1 MKQLRFVV
9 LALLLAVIPL
19 PLGSLPAAADPGVQQ
34 EPGVQ
39 LDPTAPAPDALMLG
53 WRQLGLSDTL
63 EIDATAPATVEAP
76 TPPGLAPVRIT
87 GEIGSPPGG
96 AGRIDIMDSGGSTLG
111 SIVVPPDGA
120 TAPFTVD
127 IAAAAPSTE
136 PLKLS
141 FVQRGPERPA
151 DGCAT
156 PAPVTLSKLA
166 TTYTG
171 PAPALRTVADFIPD
185 YLDQITILI
194 GPEPSLEQQQAAL
207 TLVAKLT
214 HLYRPMPVRID
225 VDTSATPPTTALPT
239 AGDSRTRRTIAI
251 RDGDQPG
258 LAVENPG
265 SPAAVLVI
273 SGSGAELARQV
284 ELFTDRRF
292 ELAQTPAAAV
302 TSVTKTVPPSTDTLS
317 FGELGINVQ
326 TTVMGTDTVYVGFDT
341 TKFGLGQL
349 DGAQFRLITEYTPLT
364 AGEGTVILRSGSD
377 ILASGV
383 LDRSGV
389 TELSGNIP
397 AAGITSTIGMA
408 LEIRYAPAGGECA
421 FGGMTFSIDPAS
433 TITVVPGAEN
443 RGGFA
448 MLPMAFTPEL
458 DVAIEGPDQIRYA
471 AQAINLIGRQA
482 SVPLQPSLASLDEA
496 AKRGTGLLAVT
507 SGEQL
512 QRVGLRPP
520 LSLPGAGAVAVN
532 GATVTDI
539 DLGGSLGVVQAFS
552 HNGRVVLA
560 IDSTGGPQAADRS
573 LDYIRGLDGG
583 WSALT
588 GDVVAA
594 GDAAEVVNLSMT
606 TRQAMVPPVSDG
618 WRWWTWSTLGLIA
631 VGLPTLVGIAL
642 VRRRRA
648 QRSRVVAP
656 Q

>member
-9 LALLLAVIPL
+9 LALLLAVLPL
-19 PLGSLPAAADPGVQQ
+19 PLGGSPAAAEPAVQQ
-34 EPGVQ
+34 
-39 LDPTAPAPDALMLG
+39 DPAAPAPVPDALVLS
-53 WRQLGLSDTL
+53 WRQLGLTDKL
-63 EIDATAPATVEAP
+63 EIGPKAVATVEVP
-76 TPPGLAPVRIT
+76 KPQGLAPMLIT
-87 GEIGSPPGG
+87 GEVLSPTGA
-96 AGRIDIMDSGGSTLG
+96 AGRIDVLDSGGSTLG
-111 SIVVPPDGA
+111 NIALTGDGV

-127 IAAAAPSTE
+127 IAAVGPLPG

-141 FVQRGPERPA
+141 FVQRGTESPA
-151 DGCAT
+151 DGCAK
-156 PAPVTLSKLA
+156 PAPVKLSKLA
-166 TTYTG
+166 TTYSG
-171 PAPALRTVADFIPD
+171 PAPALRTVADFLPD
-185 YLDQITILI
+185 YLDQITISI
-194 GPEPSLEQQQAAL
+194 GPEPSPEQQQAAL
-207 TLVAKLT
+207 SLVATLT

-225 VDTSATPPTTALPT
+225 VDTSATPPP

-273 SGSGAELARQV
+273 SGSGAELTRQV

-302 TSVTKTVPPSTDTLS
+302 TSVTKTVPTSTDTLS

-326 TTVMGTDTVYVGFDT
+326 ATVMGTDTVYVGFDT

-397 AAGITSTIGMA
+397 AAGITSTIGMV

-433 TITVVPGAEN
+433 TITAVPGAKN

-520 LSLPGAGAVAVN
+520 LLIPGAGAVGVN

-573 LDYIRGLDGG
+573 LDYIRSLDGG

-594 GDAAEVVNLSMT
+594 GDAGEVVNLSMT
-606 TRQAMVPPVSDG
+606 TRQAMAPPVSDG

-631 VGLPTLVGIAL
+631 VGLPTLAGVVL

-648 QRSRVVAP
+648 QRNRVVP

>member
-1 MKQLRFVV
+1 MKQLRSVV

-19 PLGSLPAAADPGVQQ
+19 PLGGLPAAADPGVQQ

-39 LDPTAPAPDALMLG
+39 QDPTAPAPDALVLG

-87 GEIGSPPGG
+87 GEIGSPLGG
-96 AGRIDIMDSGGSTLG
+96 AGRIDIMDRGGSSVG
-111 SIVVPPDGA
+111 SIAVPPDGA

-127 IAAAAPSTE
+127 IAAAAPSPG

-141 FVQRGPERPA
+141 FIQRGPERPA
-151 DGCAT
+151 DGCAE

-171 PAPALRTVADFIPD
+171 PTPALRTVADFIPD

-225 VDTSATPPTTALPT
+225 VDTSATPPP

-273 SGSGAELARQV
+273 SGSGAELAQQV

-292 ELAQTPAAAV
+292 ELAQTPTATV
-302 TSVTKTVPPSTDTLS
+302 TSVAKTVPTSTDTLS
-317 FGELGINVQ
+317 FAELGINVQ

-377 ILASGV
+377 ILASGI

-397 AAGITSTIGMA
+397 AAGITSAIGMA

-458 DVAIEGPDQIRYA
+458 DVAIQRPDQIRYA

-482 SVPLQPSLASLDEA
+482 SVPLQPSLAGLDEA

-539 DLGGSLGVVQAFS
+539 DLGGSLGVVQAFP

-573 LDYIRGLDGG
+573 LDYIRSLDGG

-594 GDAAEVVNLSMT
+594 GDAGEVVNLSMT
-606 TRQAMVPPVSDG
+606 TRQAIAPPVSDG

-631 VGLPTLVGIAL
+631 VGLPALAGIAL

-648 QRSRVVAP
+648 RRSREVAP

>member
-1 MKQLRFVV
+1 MKQLRSVV

-19 PLGSLPAAADPGVQQ
+19 PLGGLPAAADPGVQQ

-39 LDPTAPAPDALMLG
+39 QDPTAPAPDALVLG

-87 GEIGSPPGG
+87 GEIGSPLGG
-96 AGRIDIMDSGGSTLG
+96 AGRIDIMDRGGSSVGT
-111 SIVVPPDGA
+111 IAVPPDGA

-127 IAAAAPSTE
+127 IAAVAPSPG

-141 FVQRGPERPA
+141 FIQRGPERPA
-151 DGCAT
+151 DGCAE

-171 PAPALRTVADFIPD
+171 PMPALRTVADFIPD

-194 GPEPSLEQQQAAL
+194 GPEPSLAQQQAAL
-207 TLVAKLT
+207 NLVAKLT

-225 VDTSATPPTTALPT
+225 VDTSATPPP

-273 SGSGAELARQV
+273 SGSGAELTQQV

-292 ELAQTPAAAV
+292 EIAQTPTAAI
-302 TSVTKTVPPSTDTLS
+302 TSVTKTVPTSTDTLS
-317 FGELGINVQ
+317 FAELGINVQ
-326 TTVMGTDTVYVGFDT
+326 TTVMGTDTVYVGVDT

-349 DGAQFRLITEYTPLT
+349 DGAQFRLIAEYTPVIS
-364 AGEGTVILRSGSD
+364 GEGSVVVRSGSD
-377 ILASGV
+377 LLASGI

-421 FGGMTFSIDPAS
+421 FGGMTFSIEPAS

-520 LSLPGAGAVAVN
+520 LLIPGSSAVGVN

-594 GDAAEVVNLSMT
+594 GDAGEVVNLSMT
-606 TRQAMVPPVSDG
+606 TRQAIAPPVSDG

-631 VGLPTLVGIAL
+631 VGLPTLAGVVL

-648 QRSRVVAP
+648 QRNRVVP

>member
-1 MKQLRFVV
+1 MKRVRSVL
-9 LALLLAVIPL
+9 LALLLTAVPL
-19 PLGSLPAAADPGVQQ
+19 SLGDSPAAAEPAVQQ
-34 EPGVQ
+34 
-39 LDPTAPAPDALMLG
+39 DPAAPAPAPDALVLS
-53 WRQLGLSDTL
+53 WRQLGLADKL
-63 EIDATAPATVEAP
+63 EISPKAVATVEVP
-76 TPPGLAPVRIT
+76 KPQGLAPMLIT
-87 GEIGSPPGG
+87 GEVLSPTGA
-96 AGRIDIMDSGGSTLG
+96 AGRIDVLDSGGSTLG
-111 SIVVPPDGA
+111 NIALTGDGV

-127 IAAAAPSTE
+127 IAAAGPLPG

-141 FVQRGPERPA
+141 FVQRGTASPA
-151 DGCAT
+151 DGCAGS
-156 PAPVTLSKLA
+156 APVTLTKLA

-171 PAPALRTVADFIPD
+171 PAPALRTVADFLPD
-185 YLDQITILI
+185 YLDQITIAV
-194 GPEPSLEQQQAAL
+194 GPEPSLDEQQAAL
-207 TLVAKLT
+207 TLVAELT
-214 HLYRPMPVRID
+214 ALYRPMPVRID
-225 VDTSATPPTTALPT
+225 VDTSATPPP
-239 AGDSRTRRTIAI
+239 AGDSRTRRTISIQA
-251 RDGDQPG
+251 GDRPV
-258 LAVENPG
+258 LAVENPD

-273 SGSGAELARQV
+273 SGSDTELTQQV

-292 ELAQTPAAAV
+292 ELAQNPTAAV
-302 TSVTKTVPPSTDTLS
+302 TSVTKTMPTPTDTMS
-317 FGELGINVQ
+317 FAELGITAQ
-326 TTVMGTDTVYVGFDT
+326 ATVMGTDTVYVGFDT
-341 TKFGLGQL
+341 TKFGVGQL
-349 DGAQFRLITEYTPLT
+349 DGAQFRLITEYTPVT
-364 AGEGTVILRSGSD
+364 AGEGTVIVRSGSD

-631 VGLPTLVGIAL
+631 VGLPTLAGIAL

>member
-1 MKQLRFVV
+1 MKQLRSVV

-19 PLGSLPAAADPGVQQ
+19 PLGGLPAAADPGVQQ

-39 LDPTAPAPDALMLG
+39 QDPTAPAPDALVLG

-76 TPPGLAPVRIT
+76 TPPGLVPVRIT
-87 GEIGSPPGG
+87 GEIGSPLGG

-111 SIVVPPDGA
+111 NIALTGDGA
-120 TAPFTVD
+120 TAPYTVD
-127 IAAAAPSTE
+127 IAAVGPLPG

-141 FVQRGPERPA
+141 FVQRGTESPA
-151 DGCAT
+151 DGCAK

-171 PAPALRTVADFIPD
+171 PTPALRTVADFIPD

-225 VDTSATPPTTALPT
+225 VDTSATPPP

-273 SGSGAELARQV
+273 SGSGAELAQQV

-292 ELAQTPAAAV
+292 ELAQTPMAAV
-302 TSVTKTVPPSTDTLS
+302 TSVTKTVPTSTDTLS
-317 FGELGINVQ
+317 FTELGINVQ

-377 ILASGV
+377 ILASGI

-397 AAGITSTIGMA
+397 AAGITSAIGMA

-458 DVAIEGPDQIRYA
+458 DVAIQRPDQIRYA

-512 QRVGLRPP
+512 QRLGLRPP

-594 GDAAEVVNLSMT
+594 GDAGEVVNLSMT
-606 TRQAMVPPVSDG
+606 TRQAIAPPVSDG

-631 VGLPTLVGIAL
+631 VGLPTLAGVVL

-648 QRSRVVAP
+648 QRNRVVP

>member
-1 MKQLRFVV
+1 MKQLRSVV
-9 LALLLAVIPL
+9 LALLLAVLPL
-19 PLGSLPAAADPGVQQ
+19 PLGGSPAAADPGVQQ
-34 EPGVQ
+34 EPGA
-39 LDPTAPAPDALMLG
+39 PAPAPDALVLG

-87 GEIGSPPGG
+87 GEIGSPPGT
-96 AGRIDIMDSGGSTLG
+96 AGRIDIMDRGGSSVG
-111 SIVVPPDGA
+111 SIAVPPDGA

-127 IAAAAPSTE
+127 IAAAAPSPG

-141 FVQRGPERPA
+141 FIQRGPERPA
-151 DGCAT
+151 DGCAE

-171 PAPALRTVADFIPD
+171 PAPVLRTVADFIPD

-225 VDTSATPPTTALPT
+225 VDTSATPPP

-273 SGSGAELARQV
+273 SGSGAELAQQV

-292 ELAQTPAAAV
+292 ELAQTPMAAV
-302 TSVTKTVPPSTDTLS
+302 TSVTKTVPTSTDTLS
-317 FGELGINVQ
+317 FAELGINVQ
-326 TTVMGTDTVYVGFDT
+326 TTVMGTDTVYVGVDT

-364 AGEGTVILRSGSD
+364 AGEGTVNLRSGSD

-397 AAGITSTIGMA
+397 AAGITSAIGMA

-458 DVAIEGPDQIRYA
+458 DVAIERPDQIRYA

-482 SVPLQPSLASLDEA
+482 SVPLQPSLAGLDEA

-512 QRVGLRPP
+512 QRLGLRPP
-520 LSLPGAGAVAVN
+520 LSLPEAGAVAVN

-594 GDAAEVVNLSMT
+594 GDAGEVVNLSMT
-606 TRQAMVPPVSDG
+606 TRQAIAPPVSDG

-631 VGLPTLVGIAL
+631 VGLPTLAGVVL

-648 QRSRVVAP
+648 QRNRVVP

>member
-1 MKQLRFVV
+1 MKQLRSVV

-19 PLGSLPAAADPGVQQ
+19 PLGGLPAAADPGVQQ

-39 LDPTAPAPDALMLG
+39 QDPTAPAPDALVLG

-87 GEIGSPPGG
+87 GEIGSPLGG
-96 AGRIDIMDSGGSTLG
+96 AGRIDIMDRGGSSVGT
-111 SIVVPPDGA
+111 IAVPPDGA

-127 IAAAAPSTE
+127 IAAAAPSPG

-141 FVQRGPERPA
+141 FIQRGPERPA
-151 DGCAT
+151 DGCAE

-171 PAPALRTVADFIPD
+171 PMPALRTVADFIPD

-194 GPEPSLEQQQAAL
+194 NPEPSLDQQQAAL

-225 VDTSATPPTTALPT
+225 VDTSATPPP

-258 LAVENPG
+258 LAAAVD
-265 SPAAVLVI
+265 SSAAVLVI
-273 SGSGAELARQV
+273 SGSGAELTQQV

-292 ELAQTPAAAV
+292 ELAQTPVAAV
-302 TSVTKTVPPSTDTLS
+302 TSVTKTVPTSTDTLS
-317 FGELGINVQ
+317 FTELGINVQ
-326 TTVMGTDTVYVGFDT
+326 TTVMGTDTVYVGVDT

-377 ILASGV
+377 ILASGI

-397 AAGITSTIGMA
+397 AAGITSAIGMA

-458 DVAIEGPDQIRYA
+458 DVAIQRPDQIRYA

-482 SVPLQPSLASLDEA
+482 SVPLQPSLAGLDEA

-539 DLGGSLGVVQAFS
+539 DLGGSLGVVQAFP

-573 LDYIRGLDGG
+573 LDYIRSLDGG

-594 GDAAEVVNLSMT
+594 GDAGEVVNLSMT
-606 TRQAMVPPVSDG
+606 TRQAIAPPVSDG

-631 VGLPTLVGIAL
+631 VGLPALAGIAL

-648 QRSRVVAP
+648 QRSREVAP

>member
-1 MKQLRFVV
+1 MKRLRFVV
-9 LALLLAVIPL
+9 LALLLAVIPF
-19 PLGSLPAAADPGVQQ
+19 PLGGLPAAADPGVQQ
-34 EPGVQ
+34 TPAA
-39 LDPTAPAPDALMLG
+39 PAPAPAPDALVLG

-87 GEIGSPPGG
+87 GEIGSLLGR
-96 AGRIDIMDSGGSTLG
+96 AGRIDIMDRGGSSVG
-111 SIVVPPDGA
+111 SIAVPPDGA
-120 TAPFTVD
+120 TAPFAVN
-127 IAAAAPSTE
+127 IAAAAPSPG

-141 FVQRGPERPA
+141 FIQRGPERPA
-151 DGCAT
+151 DGCAE

-171 PAPALRTVADFIPD
+171 RTPALRTVADFIPD
-185 YLDQITILI
+185 YLDQITIPI

-225 VDTSATPPTTALPT
+225 VDTSATPPPV
-239 AGDSRTRRTIAI
+239 GDSRTRRTIAI
-251 RDGDQPG
+251 QDGDQPG

-273 SGSGAELARQV
+273 SGSGAELTRQA

-292 ELAQTPAAAV
+292 EIVQTPTAAV
-302 TSVTKTVPPSTDTLS
+302 TSVTTTVPTSTDTLS
-317 FGELGINVQ
+317 FGELGINIQ
-326 TTVMGTDTVYVGFDT
+326 TTVMGTDTVYVGVDT

-349 DGAQFRLITEYTPLT
+349 DGARFRLITEYTPVIS
-364 AGEGTVILRSGSD
+364 GEGSVIVRSGSD

-389 TELSGNIP
+389 AELSGDIPTANINS
-397 AAGITSTIGMA
+397 IIGMA

-421 FGGMTFSIDPAS
+421 FGGLTFSVDPAS

-458 DVAIEGPDQIRYA
+458 DVAIEGPDQIRFA

-520 LSLPGAGAVAVN
+520 LLMPEASAVGVN
-532 GATVTDI
+532 GATVTDV
-539 DLGGSLGVVQAFS
+539 DLGGSLGVVQAFA

-573 LDYIRGLDGG
+573 LAYIRGLDGG
-583 WSALT
+583 WSALN
-588 GDVVAA
+588 GDVVAT
-594 GDAAEVVNLSMT
+594 GDAGEVVNLSMT
-606 TRQAMVPPVSDG
+606 TRQGMAPPVGDG

-631 VGLPTLVGIAL
+631 AGLPTLAGIAL
-642 VRRRRA
+642 IRRRRA
-648 QRSRVVAP
+648 QRSREVAP

>member
-1 MKQLRFVV
+1 MKQLRYPV
-9 LALLLAVIPL
+9 LALLLAVIPF
-19 PLGSLPAAADPGVQQ
+19 PLGGLPAAADPGVQQ

-39 LDPTAPAPDALMLG
+39 QDPTAPAPDALVLG

-87 GEIGSPPGG
+87 GEIGSPLGG
-96 AGRIDIMDSGGSTLG
+96 AGRIDIMDRGGSSVGT
-111 SIVVPPDGA
+111 IAVPPDGA

-127 IAAAAPSTE
+127 IAAAAPSPG

-141 FVQRGPERPA
+141 FIQRGPERPA
-151 DGCAT
+151 DGCAE

-171 PAPALRTVADFIPD
+171 PMPALRTVADFIPD

-194 GPEPSLEQQQAAL
+194 NPEPSLDQQQAAL

-225 VDTSATPPTTALPT
+225 VDTSATPPP

-273 SGSGAELARQV
+273 SGSGAELAQQV

-292 ELAQTPAAAV
+292 ELAQTPMAAV
-302 TSVTKTVPPSTDTLS
+302 TSVTKTVPTSTDTLS
-317 FGELGINVQ
+317 FTELGINVQ
-326 TTVMGTDTVYVGFDT
+326 TTVMGTDTVYVGVDT

-377 ILASGV
+377 ILASGI

-397 AAGITSTIGMA
+397 AAGITSAIGMA

-458 DVAIEGPDQIRYA
+458 DVAIQRPDQIRYA

-482 SVPLQPSLASLDEA
+482 SVPLQPSLAGLDEA

-539 DLGGSLGVVQAFS
+539 DLGGSLGVVQAFP

-573 LDYIRGLDGG
+573 LDYIRSLDGG

-594 GDAAEVVNLSMT
+594 GDAGEVVNLSMT
-606 TRQAMVPPVSDG
+606 TRQAIAPPVSDG

-631 VGLPTLVGIAL
+631 VGLPALAGIAL

-648 QRSRVVAP
+648 QRSREVAP

>member
-1 MKQLRFVV
+1 MKQLRSVV

-19 PLGSLPAAADPGVQQ
+19 PLGGLPAAADPGVQQ

-39 LDPTAPAPDALMLG
+39 QDPTAPAPDALVLG

-96 AGRIDIMDSGGSTLG
+96 AGRIDIMDRGGSSVGT
-111 SIVVPPDGA
+111 IAVPPDGA

-127 IAAAAPSTE
+127 IAAAAPSPG

-141 FVQRGPERPA
+141 FIQRGPERPA
-151 DGCAT
+151 DGCAE

-171 PAPALRTVADFIPD
+171 PMPALRTVADFIPD
-185 YLDQITILI
+185 DLDQIAIRI
-194 GPEPSLEQQQAAL
+194 NPEPSLEQQQAAL

-214 HLYRPMPVRID
+214 HLYRPIPVRID
-225 VDTSATPPTTALPT
+225 VDTSATPPP

-273 SGSGAELARQV
+273 SGSGAELAQQV

-292 ELAQTPAAAV
+292 ELAQTPTATV
-302 TSVTKTVPPSTDTLS
+302 TSVAKTVPTSTDTLS
-317 FGELGINVQ
+317 FAELGINVQ

-377 ILASGV
+377 ILASGI

-397 AAGITSTIGMA
+397 AAGITSAIGMA

-458 DVAIEGPDQIRYA
+458 DVAIQRPDQIRYA

-482 SVPLQPSLASLDEA
+482 SVPLQPSLAGLDEA

-539 DLGGSLGVVQAFS
+539 DLGGSLGVVQAFP

-573 LDYIRGLDGG
+573 LDYIRSLDGG

-594 GDAAEVVNLSMT
+594 GDAGEVVNLSMT
-606 TRQAMVPPVSDG
+606 TRQAIAPPVSDG

-631 VGLPTLVGIAL
+631 VGLPALAGIAL

-648 QRSRVVAP
+648 RRSREVAP

>member
-1 MKQLRFVV
+1 MKQLRSVV

-19 PLGSLPAAADPGVQQ
+19 PLGGLPAAADPGVQQ

-39 LDPTAPAPDALMLG
+39 QDPTAPAPDALVLG

-87 GEIGSPPGG
+87 GEIGSPLGG
-96 AGRIDIMDSGGSTLG
+96 AGRIDIMDRGGSSVGT
-111 SIVVPPDGA
+111 IAVPPDGA

-127 IAAAAPSTE
+127 IAAAAPSPG

-141 FVQRGPERPA
+141 FVHRGTERPTA
-151 DGCAT
+151 GCT
-156 PAPVTLSKLA
+156 ESAPVTLSKLA
-166 TTYTG
+166 TTYSG
-171 PAPALRTVADFIPD
+171 PAPALRTVADFLPD

-194 GPEPSLEQQQAAL
+194 GPEPSLAQQQAAL
-207 TLVAKLT
+207 NLVAKLT

-225 VDTSATPPTTALPT
+225 VDTSAAPPAV
-239 AGDSRTRRTIAI
+239 GDSRTRRTIAI
-251 RDGDQPG
+251 REGDQPG
-258 LAVENPG
+258 VAVENTG
-265 SPAAVLVI
+265 SPAAVMVI
-273 SGSGAELARQV
+273 SGSGAELTQQV

-292 ELAQTPAAAV
+292 EIAQTPTAAI
-302 TSVTKTVPPSTDTLS
+302 TSVTKTVPTSTDTLS
-317 FGELGINVQ
+317 FAELGITAQ
-326 TTVMGTDTVYVGFDT
+326 TSLMGTDTLYVGFDT

-349 DGAQFRLITEYTPLT
+349 DGAQFRLIAEYTPVIS
-364 AGEGTVILRSGSD
+364 GEGSVVVRSGSD

-389 TELSGNIP
+389 TELSGDIP
-397 AAGITSTIGMA
+397 AANITSTIGMA
-408 LEIRYAPAGGECA
+408 LEIRYAPVGGECA

-433 TITVVPGAEN
+433 TITAVPGGKN

-458 DVAIEGPDQIRYA
+458 DVAIERPDQIRYA

-512 QRVGLRPP
+512 QRLGLRPP
-520 LSLPGAGAVAVN
+520 LSLPEAGAVAVN

-594 GDAAEVVNLSMT
+594 GDAGEVVNLSMT
-606 TRQAMVPPVSDG
+606 TRQAIAPPVSDG

-631 VGLPTLVGIAL
+631 VGLPTLAGVVL

-648 QRSRVVAP
+648 QRNRVVP

>member
-1 MKQLRFVV
+1 MKQLRSVV

-19 PLGSLPAAADPGVQQ
+19 PLGGLPAAADPGVQQ

-39 LDPTAPAPDALMLG
+39 QDPTAPAPDALVLG

-87 GEIGSPPGG
+87 GEIGSPLGG
-96 AGRIDIMDSGGSTLG
+96 AGRIDIMDRGGSSVGT
-111 SIVVPPDGA
+111 IAVPPDGA

-127 IAAAAPSTE
+127 IAAAAPSPG

-141 FVQRGPERPA
+141 FIQRGPERPA
-151 DGCAT
+151 DGCAE

-171 PAPALRTVADFIPD
+171 PMPALRTVADFIPD

-225 VDTSATPPTTALPT
+225 VDTSATPPP

-273 SGSGAELARQV
+273 SGSGAELAQQV

-292 ELAQTPAAAV
+292 ELAQTPTATV
-302 TSVTKTVPPSTDTLS
+302 TSVAKTVPTSTDTLS
-317 FGELGINVQ
+317 FTELGINVQ
-326 TTVMGTDTVYVGFDT
+326 TTVMGTDTVYVGVDT

-377 ILASGV
+377 ILASGI

-397 AAGITSTIGMA
+397 AAGITSAIGMA

-458 DVAIEGPDQIRYA
+458 DVAIQRPDQIRYA

-482 SVPLQPSLASLDEA
+482 SVPLQPSLAGLDEA

-539 DLGGSLGVVQAFS
+539 DLGGSLGVVQAFP

-573 LDYIRGLDGG
+573 LDYIRSLDGG

-594 GDAAEVVNLSMT
+594 GDAGEVVNLSMT
-606 TRQAMVPPVSDG
+606 TRQAIAPPVSDG

-631 VGLPTLVGIAL
+631 VGLPALAGIAL

-648 QRSRVVAP
+648 QRSREVAP

>member
-1 MKQLRFVV
+1 VKQLRFVV

-185 YLDQITILI
+185 YLDQITISI
-194 GPEPSLEQQQAAL
+194 GPEPSPEQQQAAL
-207 TLVAKLT
+207 SLVAKLT

-225 VDTSATPPTTALPT
+225 VDTSATPPP

-273 SGSGAELARQV
+273 SGSGAELTRQV

-302 TSVTKTVPPSTDTLS
+302 TSVTKTVPTSTDTLS

-326 TTVMGTDTVYVGFDT
+326 ATVMGTDTVYVGFDT

-433 TITVVPGAEN
+433 TITAVPGAKN

-520 LSLPGAGAVAVN
+520 LLIPGASAVGVN

-552 HNGRVVLA
+552 DNGRVVLA
-560 IDSTGGPQAADRS
+560 IDSTGGPQATDRS

-583 WSALT
+583 WSALN
-588 GDVVAA
+588 GDVVAT
-594 GDAAEVVNLSMT
+594 GDAGEVVNLSMT
-606 TRQAMVPPVSDG
+606 TRQGMAPPVSDG
-618 WRWWTWSTLGLIA
+618 WRWWTWSTFGLIA
-631 VGLPTLVGIAL
+631 VGLPTLAGVVL

-648 QRSRVVAP
+648 QRNRVVP

>member
-1 MKQLRFVV
+1 MKQLRSVV

-19 PLGSLPAAADPGVQQ
+19 PLGGLPAAADPGVQQ

-39 LDPTAPAPDALMLG
+39 QDPTAPAPDALVLG

-87 GEIGSPPGG
+87 GEIGSPLGG
-96 AGRIDIMDSGGSTLG
+96 AGRIDIMDRGGSSVGT
-111 SIVVPPDGA
+111 IAVPPDGA

-127 IAAAAPSTE
+127 IAAAAPSPG

-141 FVQRGPERPA
+141 FIQRGPERPA
-151 DGCAT
+151 DGCAE

-171 PAPALRTVADFIPD
+171 PTPALRTVADFIPD

-225 VDTSATPPTTALPT
+225 VDTSATPPP

-273 SGSGAELARQV
+273 SGSGAELTRQV

-302 TSVTKTVPPSTDTLS
+302 TSVTKTVPTSTDTLS
-317 FGELGINVQ
+317 FAELGINVQ

-377 ILASGV
+377 ILASGI

-397 AAGITSTIGMA
+397 AAGITSAIGMA

-458 DVAIEGPDQIRYA
+458 DVAIQRPDQIRYA

-482 SVPLQPSLASLDEA
+482 SVPLQPSLAGLDEA

-512 QRVGLRPP
+512 QRLGLRPP

-594 GDAAEVVNLSMT
+594 GDAGEVVNLSMT
-606 TRQAMVPPVSDG
+606 TRQAIAPPVSDG

-631 VGLPTLVGIAL
+631 VGLPALAGIAL

-648 QRSRVVAP
+648 QRSREVAP

>member
-1 MKQLRFVV
+1 
-9 LALLLAVIPL
+9 
-19 PLGSLPAAADPGVQQ
+19 
-34 EPGVQ
+34 
-39 LDPTAPAPDALMLG
+39 
-53 WRQLGLSDTL
+53 
-63 EIDATAPATVEAP
+63 
-76 TPPGLAPVRIT
+76 
-87 GEIGSPPGG
+87 
-96 AGRIDIMDSGGSTLG
+96 MDSGGSPVG

-127 IAAAAPSTE
+127 IAAPTLTTG

-141 FVQRGPERPA
+141 FVQRGPERQV
-151 DGCAT
+151 DGCT
-156 PAPVTLSKLA
+156 ESAPVMLSKLA

-171 PAPALRTVADFIPD
+171 PAPALRTVADFLPD
-185 YLDQITILI
+185 YLDQITISI
-194 GPEPSLEQQQAAL
+194 GPEPSLEQQQAPL
-207 TLVAKLT
+207 SLVATLT

-225 VDTSATPPTTALPT
+225 VDTSAAPPP

-273 SGSGAELARQV
+273 SGSGAELTRQV

-302 TSVTKTVPPSTDTLS
+302 TSVTKTVPTSTDTLS

-397 AAGITSTIGMA
+397 AAGIASTIGMA

-433 TITVVPGAEN
+433 TITAVPGAKN

-458 DVAIEGPDQIRYA
+458 DVAIERPDQIRYA

-482 SVPLQPSLASLDEA
+482 SVPLQPSLAGLDEA

-512 QRVGLRPP
+512 QRLGMRPP

-573 LDYIRGLDGG
+573 LDYIRSLDGG

-594 GDAAEVVNLSMT
+594 GDAGEVVNLSMT
-606 TRQAMVPPVSDG
+606 TRQAMAPPVSDG

>member
-1 MKQLRFVV
+1 MKQLRYAV
-9 LALLLAVIPL
+9 LAPLLAVLPL
-19 PLGSLPAAADPGVQQ
+19 PLGGLPAAADPGVQQ
-34 EPGVQ
+34 NPAA
-39 LDPTAPAPDALMLG
+39 PAPAPAPDALVLG

-87 GEIGSPPGG
+87 GEIGSPLGG
-96 AGRIDIMDSGGSTLG
+96 AGRIDIMDRGGSSVGT
-111 SIVVPPDGA
+111 IAVPPDGA

-127 IAAAAPSTE
+127 IAAAAPSPG

-141 FVQRGPERPA
+141 FIQRGPERPA
-151 DGCAT
+151 DGCAE

-171 PAPALRTVADFIPD
+171 PTPALRTVADFIPD

-194 GPEPSLEQQQAAL
+194 NPEPSLEQQQAAL

-225 VDTSATPPTTALPT
+225 VDTSATPPP

-251 RDGDQPG
+251 RDGDHPG

-273 SGSGAELARQV
+273 SGSGADLTRQV
-284 ELFTDRRF
+284 DLFTDRRF
-292 ELAQTPAAAV
+292 ELAQTPMAAV
-302 TSVTKTVPPSTDTLS
+302 TSVTKTVPTSTDTLS
-317 FGELGINVQ
+317 FTELGINVQ
-326 TTVMGTDTVYVGFDT
+326 TTVMGTDTVYVGVDT

-377 ILASGV
+377 ILASGI

-397 AAGITSTIGMA
+397 AAGITSAIGMA

-482 SVPLQPSLASLDEA
+482 SVPLQPSLAGLDEA

-539 DLGGSLGVVQAFS
+539 DLGGSLGVVQAFP

-573 LDYIRGLDGG
+573 LDGG

-594 GDAAEVVNLSMT
+594 GDAGEVVNLSMT
-606 TRQAMVPPVSDG
+606 TRQGMAPPVSDG
-618 WRWWTWSTLGLIA
+618 WRWWTWFTLGLIA
-631 VGLPTLVGIAL
+631 VGLPALAGIAL

>member
-1 MKQLRFVV
+1 MKQLRYAV
-9 LALLLAVIPL
+9 LAPLLAVLPL
-19 PLGSLPAAADPGVQQ
+19 PLGGLPAAADPGVQQ
-34 EPGVQ
+34 NPAA
-39 LDPTAPAPDALMLG
+39 PAPAPAPDALVLG

-87 GEIGSPPGG
+87 GEIGSPLGG
-96 AGRIDIMDSGGSTLG
+96 AGRIDIMDRGGSSVGT
-111 SIVVPPDGA
+111 IAVPPDGA

-127 IAAAAPSTE
+127 IAAAAPSPG

-141 FVQRGPERPA
+141 FIQRGPERPA
-151 DGCAT
+151 DGCAE

-171 PAPALRTVADFIPD
+171 PTPALRTVADFIPD

-194 GPEPSLEQQQAAL
+194 NPEPSLEQQQAAL

-225 VDTSATPPTTALPT
+225 VDTSATPPP

-273 SGSGAELARQV
+273 SGSGADLTRQV
-284 ELFTDRRF
+284 DLFTDRRF
-292 ELAQTPAAAV
+292 ELAQTPMAAV
-302 TSVTKTVPPSTDTLS
+302 TSVTKTVPTSTDTLS
-317 FGELGINVQ
+317 FTELGINVQ
-326 TTVMGTDTVYVGFDT
+326 TTVMGTDTVYVGVDT

-377 ILASGV
+377 ILASGI

-397 AAGITSTIGMA
+397 AAGITSAIGMA

-482 SVPLQPSLASLDEA
+482 SVPLQPSLAGLDEA

-539 DLGGSLGVVQAFS
+539 DLGGSLGVVQAFP

-573 LDYIRGLDGG
+573 LDGG

-594 GDAAEVVNLSMT
+594 GDAGEVVNLSMT
-606 TRQAMVPPVSDG
+606 TRQAMAPPVSDG
-618 WRWWTWSTLGLIA
+618 WRWWTWFTLGLIA
-631 VGLPTLVGIAL
+631 VGLPALAGIAL

>member
-1 MKQLRFVV
+1 MKQLRSVV

-19 PLGSLPAAADPGVQQ
+19 PLGGLPAAADPGVQQ

-39 LDPTAPAPDALMLG
+39 QDPTAPAPDALVLG

-76 TPPGLAPVRIT
+76 TPPGLPPVRIT
-87 GEIGSPPGG
+87 GEIGSPLGG
-96 AGRIDIMDSGGSTLG
+96 AGRIDIMDRGGSSVGT
-111 SIVVPPDGA
+111 IAVPPDGA

-127 IAAAAPSTE
+127 IAAAAPSPG

-141 FVQRGPERPA
+141 FIQRGPERPA
-151 DGCAT
+151 DGCAE

-171 PAPALRTVADFIPD
+171 PMPALRTVADFIPD
-185 YLDQITILI
+185 YLDQIAIRI
-194 GPEPSLEQQQAAL
+194 NPEPSLDQQQAAL

-225 VDTSATPPTTALPT
+225 VDTSATPPP

-273 SGSGAELARQV
+273 SGSGAELAQQV

-292 ELAQTPAAAV
+292 ELAQTPVAAV
-302 TSVTKTVPPSTDTLS
+302 TSVTKTVPTSTDTLS
-317 FGELGINVQ
+317 FTELGINVQ
-326 TTVMGTDTVYVGFDT
+326 TTVMGTDTVYVGVDT

-377 ILASGV
+377 ILASGI

-397 AAGITSTIGMA
+397 AAGITSAIGMA

-458 DVAIEGPDQIRYA
+458 DVAIQRPDQIRYA

-482 SVPLQPSLASLDEA
+482 SVPLQPSLAGLDEA

-539 DLGGSLGVVQAFS
+539 DLGGSLGVVQAFP

-573 LDYIRGLDGG
+573 LDYIRSLDGG

-594 GDAAEVVNLSMT
+594 GDAGEVVNLSMT
-606 TRQAMVPPVSDG
+606 TRQAIAPPVSDG

-631 VGLPTLVGIAL
+631 VGLPALAGIAL

-648 QRSRVVAP
+648 QRSREVAP

>member
-1 MKQLRFVV
+1 VL
-9 LALLLAVIPL
+9 LALLLTAVPL
-19 PLGSLPAAADPGVQQ
+19 SLGDSPAAAEPAVQQ
-34 EPGVQ
+34 
-39 LDPTAPAPDALMLG
+39 DPAAPAPAPDALVLS
-53 WRQLGLSDTL
+53 WRQLGLADKL
-63 EIDATAPATVEAP
+63 EIGPEAVATVEVP
-76 TPPGLAPVRIT
+76 KPQGLAPVRIT
-87 GEIGSPPGG
+87 GEVLSSTGA
-96 AGRIDIMDSGGSTLG
+96 AGRIDVLDSGGSTLG
-111 SIVVPPDGA
+111 NIALTGDGV

-127 IAAAAPSTE
+127 IAAAGPLPG

-141 FVQRGPERPA
+141 FVQRGTESPA
-151 DGCAT
+151 DGCAK

-171 PAPALRTVADFIPD
+171 PAPALRTVADFLPD
-185 YLDQITILI
+185 YLDQITIAV

-207 TLVAKLT
+207 SLVATLT

-225 VDTSATPPTTALPT
+225 VDTSAAPPPS
-239 AGDSRTRRTIAI
+239 GDSRTRRTIAI

-273 SGSGAELARQV
+273 SGSGAELTRQV

-292 ELAQTPAAAV
+292 ELAQTPAATV
-302 TSVTKTVPPSTDTLS
+302 TSVTKTVPTSTDTLS

-326 TTVMGTDTVYVGFDT
+326 ATVMGTDTVYVGFDT

-397 AAGITSTIGMA
+397 AAGIASTIGMA

-433 TITVVPGAEN
+433 TITAVPGAKN

-458 DVAIEGPDQIRYA
+458 DVAIERPDQIRYA

-482 SVPLQPSLASLDEA
+482 SVPLQPSLAGLDEA

-512 QRVGLRPP
+512 QRLGLRPP

-573 LDYIRGLDGG
+573 LDYIRSLDGG

-594 GDAAEVVNLSMT
+594 GDAGEVVNLSMT
-606 TRQAMVPPVSDG
+606 TRQAMAPPVSDG

-631 VGLPTLVGIAL
+631 VGLPTLAGVVL

-648 QRSRVVAP
+648 QRNRVVR

>member
-1 MKQLRFVV
+1 MKQLRSVV

-19 PLGSLPAAADPGVQQ
+19 PLGGLPAAADPGVQQ

-39 LDPTAPAPDALMLG
+39 QDPTAPAPDALVLG

-87 GEIGSPPGG
+87 GEIGSPLGG
-96 AGRIDIMDSGGSTLG
+96 AGRIDIMDRGGSSVGT
-111 SIVVPPDGA
+111 IAVPPDGA

-127 IAAAAPSTE
+127 IAAAAPSPG

-141 FVQRGPERPA
+141 FIQRGPERPA
-151 DGCAT
+151 DGCAE

-171 PAPALRTVADFIPD
+171 PMPALRTVADFIPD

-194 GPEPSLEQQQAAL
+194 NPEPSLDQQQAAL

-225 VDTSATPPTTALPT
+225 VDTSATPPP

-273 SGSGAELARQV
+273 SGSGAELTRQV

-302 TSVTKTVPPSTDTLS
+302 TSVTKTVPTSTDTLS
-317 FGELGINVQ
+317 FAELGINVQ
-326 TTVMGTDTVYVGFDT
+326 TTVMGTDTVYVGVDT

-389 TELSGNIP
+389 TELSGDIP
-397 AAGITSTIGMA
+397 AAGITSTVGMA
-408 LEIRYAPAGGECA
+408 LEIRYAPAGGDCA

-433 TITVVPGAEN
+433 TITVVPGGKN

-458 DVAIEGPDQIRYA
+458 DVAIERPDQIRYA

-482 SVPLQPSLASLDEA
+482 SVPLQPSLAGLDEA

-512 QRVGLRPP
+512 QRLGLRPP
-520 LSLPGAGAVAVN
+520 LSLPEAGAVAVN

-539 DLGGSLGVVQAFS
+539 DLGGSLGVVQAFP

-594 GDAAEVVNLSMT
+594 GDAGEVVNLSMT
-606 TRQAMVPPVSDG
+606 TRQAIAPPVSDG

-631 VGLPTLVGIAL
+631 VGLPALAGIAL

-648 QRSRVVAP
+648 QRSREVAP

>member
-1 MKQLRFVV
+1 VKQLRFVV

-185 YLDQITILI
+185 YLDQITISI
-194 GPEPSLEQQQAAL
+194 GPEPSPEQQQAAL
-207 TLVAKLT
+207 SPVAKLT

-225 VDTSATPPTTALPT
+225 VDTSATPPP

-273 SGSGAELARQV
+273 SGSGAELTRQV

-302 TSVTKTVPPSTDTLS
+302 TSVTKTVPTSTDTLS

-326 TTVMGTDTVYVGFDT
+326 ATVMGTDTVYVGFDT

-397 AAGITSTIGMA
+397 AAGITSTIGMV

-433 TITVVPGAEN
+433 TITAVPGAKN

-520 LSLPGAGAVAVN
+520 LLIPGASAVGVN

-552 HNGRVVLA
+552 DNGRVVLA
-560 IDSTGGPQAADRS
+560 IDSTGGPQATDRS

-583 WSALT
+583 WSALN
-588 GDVVAA
+588 GDVVAT
-594 GDAAEVVNLSMT
+594 GDAGEVVNLSMT
-606 TRQAMVPPVSDG
+606 TRQGMAPPVSDG
-618 WRWWTWSTLGLIA
+618 WRWWTWSTFGLIA
-631 VGLPTLVGIAL
+631 VGLPTLAGVVL

-648 QRSRVVAP
+648 QRNRVVP

>member
-1 MKQLRFVV
+1 MTRVRFTL
-9 LALLLAVIPL
+9 LALLLAVMPL
-19 PLGSLPAAADPGVQQ
+19 PLVGPPAAADPAVQQ
-34 EPGVQ
+34 
-39 LDPTAPAPDALMLG
+39 DPAAPVPAPAPDALVLG

-63 EIDATAPATVEAP
+63 EIDTTAPATVEAP
-76 TPPGLAPVRIT
+76 TPPGLAPLLIT
-87 GEIGSPPGG
+87 GEIGSPPG
-96 AGRIDIMDSGGSTLG
+96 ATGRIDIMDRGGSSVG
-111 SIVVPPDGA
+111 SIALPPAGA

-127 IAAAAPSTE
+127 IAAAASNPG

-151 DGCAT
+151 DDCAKQ
-156 PAPVTLSKLA
+156 APVTLSKLS

-171 PAPALRTVADFIPD
+171 PAPALRTVADFLPD
-185 YLDQITILI
+185 YLDQITIAI

-207 TLVAKLT
+207 TLVATLT
-214 HLYRPMPVRID
+214 HLYRPIPVRID
-225 VDTSATPPTTALPT
+225 VDTSAAPPTVLPPPP
-239 AGDSRTRRTIAI
+239 GDSRTSRTIAI

-265 SPAAVLVI
+265 SPTAVLVI
-273 SGSGAELARQV
+273 NGSGAELTRQV

-292 ELAQTPAAAV
+292 ELAQTPTAAV
-302 TSVTKTVPPSTDTLS
+302 TSVTKTVPTSTDTLS

-349 DGAQFRLITEYTPLT
+349 DGARFRLIAEYTPVIS
-364 AGEGTVILRSGSD
+364 GEGSVIVRSGSD

-389 TELSGNIP
+389 TELSGDIP
-397 AAGITSTIGMA
+397 AANINSIIGMA

-433 TITVVPGAEN
+433 TITAVPGAKN

-482 SVPLQPSLASLDEA
+482 SVPLQPSLAGLDEA
-496 AKRGTGLLAVT
+496 AKRGTGLLAVA

-520 LSLPGAGAVAVN
+520 LLMPEAGAVGVN

-539 DLGGSLGVVQAFS
+539 DLGGSLGVVQAFA
-552 HNGRVVLA
+552 HNERVVLA
-560 IDSTGGPQAADRS
+560 IDSTGGPRAADRS

-588 GDVVAA
+588 GDVVAT
-594 GDAAEVVNLSMT
+594 GDAGEVVNLSMT
-606 TRQAMVPPVSDG
+606 TRQGMAPPVSDG

-631 VGLPTLVGIAL
+631 VGLPTLAGIAL

-648 QRSRVVAP
+648 QRNRVVAP

>member
-1 MKQLRFVV
+1 VKQLRFVV
-9 LALLLAVIPL
+9 LALLLAVLPL
-19 PLGSLPAAADPGVQQ
+19 PLGGSPAAAEPAVQQ
-34 EPGVQ
+34 
-39 LDPTAPAPDALMLG
+39 DPAAPAPVPDALVLS
-53 WRQLGLSDTL
+53 WRQLGLTDKL
-63 EIDATAPATVEAP
+63 EIGPKAVATVEVP
-76 TPPGLAPVRIT
+76 KPQGLAPVRIT
-87 GEIGSPPGG
+87 GEVLSSTGA
-96 AGRIDIMDSGGSTLG
+96 AGRIDVLDSGGSTLG
-111 SIVVPPDGA
+111 NIALTGDGV
-120 TAPFTVD
+120 TVPFTVD
-127 IAAAAPSTE
+127 IAAVGPVPG

-141 FVQRGPERPA
+141 FVQSGPERQV
-151 DGCAT
+151 DGCT
-156 PAPVTLSKLA
+156 ESAPVMLSKLA

-171 PAPALRTVADFIPD
+171 PAPALRTVADFLPD
-185 YLDQITILI
+185 YLDQITISI

-207 TLVAKLT
+207 SLVATLT

-225 VDTSATPPTTALPT
+225 VDTSATPPP

-265 SPAAVLVI
+265 SPAAVLMI
-273 SGSGAELARQV
+273 NGSCAELTRQV

-302 TSVTKTVPPSTDTLS
+302 TSVTKTVPTSTDTLS

-389 TELSGNIP
+389 TELSGDIP

-433 TITVVPGAEN
+433 TITAVPGAKN

-458 DVAIEGPDQIRYA
+458 DVAIERPDQIRYA

-482 SVPLQPSLASLDEA
+482 SVPLQPSLAGLDEA

-512 QRVGLRPP
+512 QRLGLRPP

-594 GDAAEVVNLSMT
+594 GDAGEVVNLSMT
-606 TRQAMVPPVSDG
+606 TRQAMAPPVSDG

>member
-19 PLGSLPAAADPGVQQ
+19 PLLDPPAAADPV
-34 EPGVQ
+34 
-39 LDPTAPAPDALMLG
+39 PDALVLG

-63 EIDATAPATVEAP
+63 EIAAKAVATVEAP
-76 TPPGLAPVRIT
+76 TPPGLAPLRIT
-87 GEIGSPPGG
+87 GEVLSPTGA
-96 AGRIDIMDSGGSTLG
+96 AGRIDVLDSGGSTLG
-111 SIVVPPDGA
+111 NIALTGDGV

-127 IAAAAPSTE
+127 IAAVGPLPGPS
-136 PLKLS
+136 KLS
-141 FVQRGPERPA
+141 FVQRSTERPTE
-151 DGCAT
+151 GCT
-156 PAPVTLSKLA
+156 ESAPVTLSKLA

-171 PAPALRTVADFIPD
+171 PAPALRTVADFLPD
-185 YLDQITILI
+185 YLDQITISI
-194 GPEPSLEQQQAAL
+194 GPEPSPEQQQAAL
-207 TLVAKLT
+207 SLVATLT

-225 VDTSATPPTTALPT
+225 VDTSAAPPP
-239 AGDSRTRRTIAI
+239 AGDSRTRRNIAI
-251 RDGDQPG
+251 RDGDEPG
-258 LAVENPG
+258 LTVENPG
-265 SPAAVLVI
+265 NPAAVLVI
-273 SGSGAELARQV
+273 SGSGAELTRQV

-292 ELAQTPAAAV
+292 ELAQTPTAAV
-302 TSVTKTVPPSTDTLS
+302 TSVTKTVPTSTDTLS
-317 FGELGINVQ
+317 FGELGINVR

-349 DGAQFRLITEYTPLT
+349 DGAQVRLITEYTPLT

-389 TELSGNIP
+389 TELSGDIP

-433 TITVVPGAEN
+433 TITAVPGAKN

-458 DVAIEGPDQIRYA
+458 DVAIERPDQIRYA

-482 SVPLQPSLASLDEA
+482 SIPLQPSLSGLDEA

-512 QRVGLRPP
+512 QRLGLRPP

-594 GDAAEVVNLSMT
+594 GDAGEVVNLSMT
-606 TRQAMVPPVSDG
+606 TRQAMLPPVSDG

-631 VGLPTLVGIAL
+631 VGLPTLAGIAL

>member
-1 MKQLRFVV
+1 MKQLRSVV

-19 PLGSLPAAADPGVQQ
+19 PLGGLPAAADPGVQQ

-39 LDPTAPAPDALMLG
+39 QDPTAPAPDALVLG

-76 TPPGLAPVRIT
+76 TPPGLPPVRIT
-87 GEIGSPPGG
+87 GEIGSPLGG
-96 AGRIDIMDSGGSTLG
+96 AGRIDIMDRGGSSVGT
-111 SIVVPPDGA
+111 IAVPPDGA

-127 IAAAAPSTE
+127 IAAAAPSPG

-141 FVQRGPERPA
+141 FIQRGPERPA
-151 DGCAT
+151 DGCAE

-171 PAPALRTVADFIPD
+171 PMPALRTVADFIPD

-194 GPEPSLEQQQAAL
+194 NPEPSLDQQQAAL

-225 VDTSATPPTTALPT
+225 VDTSATPPP

-273 SGSGAELARQV
+273 SGSGAELAQQV

-292 ELAQTPAAAV
+292 ELAQTPVAAV
-302 TSVTKTVPPSTDTLS
+302 TSVTKTVPTSTDTLS
-317 FGELGINVQ
+317 FTELGINVQ
-326 TTVMGTDTVYVGFDT
+326 TTVMGTDTVYVGVDT

-377 ILASGV
+377 ILASGI

-397 AAGITSTIGMA
+397 AAGITSAIGMA

-458 DVAIEGPDQIRYA
+458 DVAIQRPDQIRYA

-482 SVPLQPSLASLDEA
+482 SVPLQPSLAGLDEA

-539 DLGGSLGVVQAFS
+539 DLGGSLGVVQAFP

-573 LDYIRGLDGG
+573 LDYIRSLDGG

-594 GDAAEVVNLSMT
+594 GDAGEVVNLSMT
-606 TRQAMVPPVSDG
+606 TRQAIAPPVSDG

-631 VGLPTLVGIAL
+631 VGLPALAGIAL

-648 QRSRVVAP
+648 QRSREVAP

>member
-1 MKQLRFVV
+1 MKQLRSVV

-19 PLGSLPAAADPGVQQ
+19 PLGGLPAAADPGVQQ

-39 LDPTAPAPDALMLG
+39 QDPTAPAPDALVLG

-87 GEIGSPPGG
+87 GEIGSPLGG
-96 AGRIDIMDSGGSTLG
+96 AGRIDIMDRGGSSVGT
-111 SIVVPPDGA
+111 IAVPPDGA

-127 IAAAAPSTE
+127 IAAAAPSPG

-141 FVQRGPERPA
+141 FIQRGPERPA
-151 DGCAT
+151 DGCAE

-171 PAPALRTVADFIPD
+171 PMPALRTVADFIPD
-185 YLDQITILI
+185 YLDQIAIRI
-194 GPEPSLEQQQAAL
+194 NPEPSLEQQQAAL

-214 HLYRPMPVRID
+214 HLYRPIPVRID
-225 VDTSATPPTTALPT
+225 VDTSATPPP

-273 SGSGAELARQV
+273 SGSGAELAQQV

-292 ELAQTPAAAV
+292 ELAQTPVAAV
-302 TSVTKTVPPSTDTLS
+302 TSVTKTVPTSTDTLS
-317 FGELGINVQ
+317 FTELGINVQ
-326 TTVMGTDTVYVGFDT
+326 TTVMGTDTVYVGVDT

-377 ILASGV
+377 ILASGI

-397 AAGITSTIGMA
+397 AAGITSAIGMA

-458 DVAIEGPDQIRYA
+458 DVAIQRPDQIRYA

-482 SVPLQPSLASLDEA
+482 SVPLQPSLAGLDEA

-539 DLGGSLGVVQAFS
+539 DLGGSLGVVQAFP

-573 LDYIRGLDGG
+573 LDYIRSLDGG

-594 GDAAEVVNLSMT
+594 GDAGEVVNLSMT
-606 TRQAMVPPVSDG
+606 TRQAIAPPVSDG

-631 VGLPTLVGIAL
+631 VGLPALAGIAL

-648 QRSRVVAP
+648 QRSREVAP

>member
-1 MKQLRFVV
+1 MKQLRSVV

-19 PLGSLPAAADPGVQQ
+19 PLGGLPAAADPGVQQ

-39 LDPTAPAPDALMLG
+39 QDPTAPAPDALVLG

-87 GEIGSPPGG
+87 GEIGSPLGG
-96 AGRIDIMDSGGSTLG
+96 AGRIDIMDRGGSSVGT
-111 SIVVPPDGA
+111 IAVPPDGA

-127 IAAAAPSTE
+127 IAAAAPSPG

-141 FVQRGPERPA
+141 FIQRGPERPA
-151 DGCAT
+151 DGCAE

-171 PAPALRTVADFIPD
+171 PMPALRTVADFIPD

-194 GPEPSLEQQQAAL
+194 NPEPSLDQQQAAL

-225 VDTSATPPTTALPT
+225 VDTSATPPP

-273 SGSGAELARQV
+273 SGSGAELAQQV

-292 ELAQTPAAAV
+292 ELAQTPVAAV
-302 TSVTKTVPPSTDTLS
+302 TSVTKTVPTSTDTLS
-317 FGELGINVQ
+317 FTELGINVQ
-326 TTVMGTDTVYVGFDT
+326 TTVMGTDTVYVGVDT

-377 ILASGV
+377 ILASGI

-397 AAGITSTIGMA
+397 AAGITSAIGMA

-458 DVAIEGPDQIRYA
+458 DVAIQRPDQIRYA

-482 SVPLQPSLASLDEA
+482 SVPLQPSLAGLDEA

-539 DLGGSLGVVQAFS
+539 DLGGSLGVVQAFP

-573 LDYIRGLDGG
+573 LDYIRSLDGG

-594 GDAAEVVNLSMT
+594 GDAGEVVNLSMT
-606 TRQAMVPPVSDG
+606 TRQAIAPPVSDG

-631 VGLPTLVGIAL
+631 VGLPALAGIAL

-648 QRSRVVAP
+648 QRSREVAP

>member
-1 MKQLRFVV
+1 MKQLRSVV

-19 PLGSLPAAADPGVQQ
+19 PLGGLPAAADPGVQQ
-34 EPGVQ
+34 NPAA
-39 LDPTAPAPDALMLG
+39 PAPAPAPDALVLG

-87 GEIGSPPGG
+87 GEIGSPLGG
-96 AGRIDIMDSGGSTLG
+96 AGRIDIMDRGGSSVGT
-111 SIVVPPDGA
+111 IAVPPDGA

-127 IAAAAPSTE
+127 IAAAAPSPG

-141 FVQRGPERPA
+141 FIQRGPERPA
-151 DGCAT
+151 DGCAE
-156 PAPVTLSKLA
+156 PASVTLSKLA

-171 PAPALRTVADFIPD
+171 PMPALRTVADFIPD

-225 VDTSATPPTTALPT
+225 VDTSATPPP

-273 SGSGAELARQV
+273 SGSGAELTRQV

-302 TSVTKTVPPSTDTLS
+302 TSVTKTVPTSTDTLS
-317 FGELGINVQ
+317 FAELGINVQ

-377 ILASGV
+377 ILASGI

-397 AAGITSTIGMA
+397 AAGITSAIGMA

-433 TITVVPGAEN
+433 TITAVPGGEN

-458 DVAIEGPDQIRYA
+458 DVAIERPDQIRYA

-512 QRVGLRPP
+512 QRLGLRPP

-594 GDAAEVVNLSMT
+594 GDAGEVVNLSMT
-606 TRQAMVPPVSDG
+606 TRQAIAPPVSDG

-631 VGLPTLVGIAL
+631 VGLPTLAGVVL

-648 QRSRVVAP
+648 QRNRVVP

>member
-1 MKQLRFVV
+1 MKQLRSVV

-19 PLGSLPAAADPGVQQ
+19 PLGGLPAAADPGVQQ

-39 LDPTAPAPDALMLG
+39 QDPTAPAPDALVLG

-87 GEIGSPPGG
+87 GEIGSPLGG
-96 AGRIDIMDSGGSTLG
+96 AGRIDIMDRGGSSVGT
-111 SIVVPPDGA
+111 IAVPPDGA

-127 IAAAAPSTE
+127 IAAAAPSPG

-141 FVQRGPERPA
+141 FIQRGPERPA
-151 DGCAT
+151 DGCAE

-171 PAPALRTVADFIPD
+171 PMPALRTVADFIPD

-194 GPEPSLEQQQAAL
+194 NPEPSLDQQQAAL

-225 VDTSATPPTTALPT
+225 VDTSATPPP

-273 SGSGAELARQV
+273 SGSGAELAQQV

-292 ELAQTPAAAV
+292 ELAQTPTATV
-302 TSVTKTVPPSTDTLS
+302 TSVAKTVPTSTDTLS
-317 FGELGINVQ
+317 FAELGINVQ

-377 ILASGV
+377 ILASGI

-397 AAGITSTIGMA
+397 AAGITSAIGMA

-458 DVAIEGPDQIRYA
+458 DVAIQRPDQIRYA

-482 SVPLQPSLASLDEA
+482 SVPLQPSLAGLDEA

-539 DLGGSLGVVQAFS
+539 NLGGSLGVVQAFS

-594 GDAAEVVNLSMT
+594 GDAGEVVNLSMT
-606 TRQAMVPPVSDG
+606 TRQAIAPPVSDG

-631 VGLPTLVGIAL
+631 VGLPTLAGVVL

-648 QRSRVVAP
+648 QRNRVVP

>member
-1 MKQLRFVV
+1 MKQLRSVV

-19 PLGSLPAAADPGVQQ
+19 PLGGLPAAADPGVQQ

-39 LDPTAPAPDALMLG
+39 QDPTAPAPDALVLG

-87 GEIGSPPGG
+87 GEIGSPLGG
-96 AGRIDIMDSGGSTLG
+96 AGRIDIMDRGGSSVGT
-111 SIVVPPDGA
+111 IAVPPDGA

-127 IAAAAPSTE
+127 IAAAAPSPG

-141 FVQRGPERPA
+141 FIQRGPERPA
-151 DGCAT
+151 DGCAE

-171 PAPALRTVADFIPD
+171 PMPALRTVADFIPD
-185 YLDQITILI
+185 YLDQIAIRI
-194 GPEPSLEQQQAAL
+194 NPEPSLEQQQAAL

-214 HLYRPMPVRID
+214 HLYRPIPVRID
-225 VDTSATPPTTALPT
+225 VDTSATPPP

-273 SGSGAELARQV
+273 SGSGAELAQQV

-292 ELAQTPAAAV
+292 ELAQTPVAAV
-302 TSVTKTVPPSTDTLS
+302 TSVTKTVPTSTDTLS
-317 FGELGINVQ
+317 FTELGINVQ

-377 ILASGV
+377 ILASGI

-397 AAGITSTIGMA
+397 AAGITSAIGMA

-458 DVAIEGPDQIRYA
+458 DVAIQRPDQIRYA

-482 SVPLQPSLASLDEA
+482 SVPLQPSLAGLDEA

-539 DLGGSLGVVQAFS
+539 DLGGSLGVVQAFP

-573 LDYIRGLDGG
+573 LDYIRSLDGG

-594 GDAAEVVNLSMT
+594 GDAGEVVNLSMT
-606 TRQAMVPPVSDG
+606 TRQAIAPPVSDG

-631 VGLPTLVGIAL
+631 VGLPALAGIAL

-648 QRSRVVAP
+648 QRSREVAP

>member
-1 MKQLRFVV
+1 MKQLRYPV

-19 PLGSLPAAADPGVQQ
+19 PLGGLPAAADPGVQQ

-39 LDPTAPAPDALMLG
+39 QDPTAPAPDALVLG

-87 GEIGSPPGG
+87 GEIGSPLGG
-96 AGRIDIMDSGGSTLG
+96 AGRIDIMDRGGSSVGT
-111 SIVVPPDGA
+111 IAVPPDGA

-127 IAAAAPSTE
+127 IAAAAPSPG

-141 FVQRGPERPA
+141 FIQRGPERPA
-151 DGCAT
+151 DGCAE

-171 PAPALRTVADFIPD
+171 PMPALRTVADFIPD

-194 GPEPSLEQQQAAL
+194 NPEPSLDQQQAAL

-225 VDTSATPPTTALPT
+225 VDTSATPPP

-273 SGSGAELARQV
+273 SGSGAELAQQV

-292 ELAQTPAAAV
+292 ELAQTPMAAV
-302 TSVTKTVPPSTDTLS
+302 TSVTKTVPTSTDTLS
-317 FGELGINVQ
+317 FTELGINVQ
-326 TTVMGTDTVYVGFDT
+326 TTVMGTDTVYVGVDT

-377 ILASGV
+377 ILASGI

-397 AAGITSTIGMA
+397 AAGITSAIGMA

-458 DVAIEGPDQIRYA
+458 DVAIQRPDQIRYA

-482 SVPLQPSLASLDEA
+482 SVPLQPSLAGLDEA

-539 DLGGSLGVVQAFS
+539 DLGGSLGVVQAFP

-573 LDYIRGLDGG
+573 LDYIRSLDGG

-594 GDAAEVVNLSMT
+594 GDAGEVVNLSMT
-606 TRQAMVPPVSDG
+606 TRQAIAPPVSDG

-631 VGLPTLVGIAL
+631 VGLPALAGIAL

-648 QRSRVVAP
+648 QRSREVAP